1 MIFTLRVDIKRRL
14 LYLVIGIAVFVVAY
28 YTGTVVDLTNYR
40 TEADKVSQE
49 FNDNV
54 RDIDRNGIFLNN
66 FGITLRMFI
75 PVIGIGYGI
84 STGFSTG
91 FVSMAIAESSPHLSS
106 LTPFSDL
113 IKPFGFM
120 EIVAYGL
127 AISRSGI
134 LAYHLLKKR
143 YWRDWVIPTVI
154 EIGIIA
160 LILIIAA
167 TIEWNTITG
176 IMASHHHLP

>member
-1 MIFTLRVDIKRRL
+1 MIFTLHVDIKRRL
-14 LYLVIGIAVFVVAY
+14 LYLIIGIAVFVIAY
-28 YTGTVVDLTNYR
+28 YIGTASDMTNYR
-40 TEADKVSQE
+40 SEADNLRQE
-49 FNDNV
+49 FNENV
-54 RDIDRNGIFLNN
+54 RHIDRNGIFFNN
-66 FGITLRMFI
+66 LGISLRMFI
-75 PVIGIGYGI
+75 PAIGIGYGI

-91 FVSMAIAESSPHLSS
+91 FISMAIAESSPLLSN

-134 LAYHLLKKR
+134 LAYQFVKKKPWKD
-143 YWRDWVIPTVI
+143 YVIPSVL
-154 EIGIIA
+154 EIGTVTM
-160 LILIIAA
+160 ILLIAA

-176 IMASHHHLP
+176 IVGPHHHLP

>member
-1 MIFTLRVDIKRRL
+1 MIFTLHVDIKRRL
-14 LYLVIGIAVFVVAY
+14 LYLIIGIAVFVIAY
-28 YTGTVVDLTNYR
+28 YIGTASDMTNYLS
-40 TEADKVSQE
+40 EADNLRQE
-49 FNDNV
+49 FNENV
-54 RDIDRNGIFLNN
+54 RHIDRNGIFSNN
-66 FGITLRMFI
+66 LGISLRMFI

-91 FVSMAIAESSPHLSS
+91 FMSMAIAESSPLLNN

-134 LAYHLLKKR
+134 LAYQFVKKKPWKE
-143 YWRDWVIPTVI
+143 YVIPSVI
-154 EIGIIA
+154 EIGIVTM
-160 LILIIAA
+160 ILLIAA

-176 IMASHHHLP
+176 IVGPHHHLP